1 MPKGINRR
9 KQLKSSLTARRLI
22 RCALERYKS
31 SRAAARALG
40 LPNHSQLNQ
49 MLHGLIKDTPA
60 MKAAIARAK
69 ERARRAY
76 RFIPP
81 ERGDNGHVIDYSEL
95 RIIVDQLTRLLARAD
110 TPPP

>member
-1 MPKGINRR
+1 
-9 KQLKSSLTARRLI
+9 
-22 RCALERYKS
+22 
-31 SRAAARALG
+31 
-40 LPNHSQLNQ
+40 
-49 MLHGLIKDTPA
+49 MLHGLIRDTPA
-60 MKAAIARAK
+60 MKAAIVRAK

-76 RFIPP
+76 HFIPP